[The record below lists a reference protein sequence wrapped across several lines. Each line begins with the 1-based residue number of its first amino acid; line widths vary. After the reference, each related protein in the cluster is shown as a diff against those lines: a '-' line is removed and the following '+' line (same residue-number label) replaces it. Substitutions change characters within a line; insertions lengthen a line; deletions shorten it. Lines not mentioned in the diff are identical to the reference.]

1 MGQRNLKINTPVS
14 HLGCWCN
21 SSRKQATN
29 SVSKK
34 NRSRVQ

>member
-1 MGQRNLKINTPVS
+1 
-14 HLGCWCN
+14 LGCWCN

-29 SVSKK
+29 SVSKE

>member
-1 MGQRNLKINTPVS
+1 
-14 HLGCWCN
+14 LGCWCN